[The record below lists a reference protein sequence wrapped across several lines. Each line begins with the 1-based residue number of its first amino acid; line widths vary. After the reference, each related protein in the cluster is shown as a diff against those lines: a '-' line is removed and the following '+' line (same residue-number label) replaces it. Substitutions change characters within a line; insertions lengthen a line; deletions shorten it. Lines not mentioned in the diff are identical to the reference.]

1 MKQFALAIAMV
12 DEVHDEDHDAVLNGG
27 LFYLFEL
34 FHVHEGVYYEIGLHL
49 LLLSL
54 FKVFFQPFVL
64 H

>member
-1 MKQFALAIAMV
+1 MV

-34 FHVHEGVYYEIGLHL
+34 FHVHEGVYYEICLNL
-49 LLLSL
+49 FLLSL